1 MPSLIKI
8 IVREMEILNY
18 SKKTID
24 AYIRNIVELYNFV
37 KKPLK
42 NLDEDEIKNF
52 LSYKQK
58 KGLSSQSISLAAN
71 SINFLYSRIYK
82 KADYV
87 KLRHPK
93 KSKRLPVVLSKTE
106 IEKIIDQTENRKH
119 KLIISLAYA
128 GGLRVSEVVNLK
140 VKDIDI
146 NALTLTVR
154 QGKGKKDRLTVISK
168 RIIADL
174 SEMIKLKKANDYV
187 FESER
192 GGKLTVTTLQKVFA
206 KCLQKSGIKKSAT
219 FHSLRH
225 SFATHLLENGT
236 DVRYVQELLGH
247 QNIRTTQIYTQ
258 VTNPSIRKIVSPF

>member
-8 IVREMEILNY
+8 IKREMEILNY
-18 SKKTID
+18 SQKTID
-24 AYIRNIVELYNFV
+24 AYIRNIAEFYNFV
-37 KKPLK
+37 KKPLR
-42 NLDEDEIKNF
+42 NIDEDKIKNF
-52 LSYKQK
+52 LSYKKK

-71 SINFLYSRIYK
+71 AINFLYARIYK
-82 KADYV
+82 KANYV

-93 KSKRLPVVLSKTE
+93 KSKRLPVVLLKSE
-106 IEKIIDQTENRKH
+106 IEKIIEQTKNRKH
-119 KLIISLAYA
+119 KLIISLAYSA
-128 GGLRVSEVVNLK
+128 GLRVSEVVNLR
-140 VKDIDI
+140 VQDIDV

-154 QGKGKKDRLTVISK
+154 QGKGRKDRLTVISN

-174 SEMIKLKKANDYV
+174 SEMIKFKKSQDFV

-192 GGKLTVTTLQKVFA
+192 GGKLTVTTLQKVFT
-206 KCLQKSGIKKSAT
+206 KCLKKSGIKKPAT